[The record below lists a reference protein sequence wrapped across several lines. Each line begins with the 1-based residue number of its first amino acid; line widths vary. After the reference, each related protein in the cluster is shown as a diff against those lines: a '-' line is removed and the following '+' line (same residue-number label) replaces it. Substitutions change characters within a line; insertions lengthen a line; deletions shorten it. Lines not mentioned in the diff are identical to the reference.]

1 MIDTHCHLF
10 DEKFDNNREECIKRA
25 IDSGVSKMIIV
36 GFSHDTNKKAQELAL
51 KYPFFYP
58 SAGLHPSEATLDYLK
73 DFEFFKAFPETNK
86 IYAIGECGLDYH
98 WDITYK
104 EEQKKLFRLQC
115 EYAIKRDLPI
125 IVHSRDAA
133 KDTYDIIA
141 SYNGKLKGVMH
152 CYSGSKEMALD
163 YVKLGMYISLG
174 GPVTFKNAKEPKE
187 VAKAVPLD
195 HLLIETDCPYLAP
208 TPMRGK
214 RNESNYVS
222 YVRDEI
228 ASLRGISKEE
238 VENITTANAVRLF
251 KISEI

>member
-10 DEKFDNNREECIKRA
+10 DEEFDIDREDTIKRA
-25 IDSGVSKMIIV
+25 IDSGVEKMILV
-36 GFSHDTNKKAQELAL
+36 GFSHKTNQLAQEMA
-51 KYPFFYP
+51 KKWNVFYP
-58 SAGLHPSEATLDYLK
+58 TAGLHPSEASLNYLN
-73 DFEFFKAFPETNK
+73 DFLEFKCFVEKNK
-86 IYAIGECGLDYH
+86 VYAIGECGLDYH

-115 EYAIKRDLPI
+115 EYAIEKDLPI

-133 KDTYDIIA
+133 KDTFDIIA
-141 SYNGKLKGVMH
+141 SYKGKLKGVMH
-152 CYSGSKEMALD
+152 CYSGSKELALE
-163 YVKLGMYISLG
+163 YVKLGFYISLG

-195 HLLIETDCPYLAP
+195 LLLIETDCPYLAP

-214 RNESNYVS
+214 RNESSYVK

-228 ASLRGISKEE
+228 ASLRGITIQE
-238 VENITTANAVRLF
+238 VEEATTRNAIRLF
-251 KISEI
+251 KI

>member
-10 DEKFDNNREECIKRA
+10 DEEFDIDREDTIKRA
-25 IDSGVSKMIIV
+25 IDSGVEKMILV
-36 GFSHDTNKKAQELAL
+36 GFSHKTNQLAQEMA
-51 KYPFFYP
+51 KKWNVFYP
-58 SAGLHPSEATLDYLK
+58 TAGLHPSEASLNYLN
-73 DFEFFKAFPETNK
+73 DFLEFKSFVEKNK
-86 IYAIGECGLDYH
+86 VYAIGECGLDYH

-115 EYAIKRDLPI
+115 EYAIKKDLPI

-133 KDTYDIIA
+133 KDTFDIIA
-141 SYNGKLKGVMH
+141 SYKGKLKGVMH
-152 CYSGSKEMALD
+152 CYSGSKELALE
-163 YVKLGMYISLG
+163 YVKLGFYISLG

-195 HLLIETDCPYLAP
+195 LLLIETDCPYLAP

-214 RNESNYVS
+214 RNESSYVK

-228 ASLRGISKEE
+228 ASLRGITIQE
-238 VENITTANAVRLF
+238 VEEATTKNAIRLF
-251 KISEI
+251 KI

>member
-10 DEKFDNNREECIKRA
+10 DEEFDIDREDAIKRA
-25 IDSGVSKMIIV
+25 IDSGVEKMILV
-36 GFSHDTNKKAQELAL
+36 GFSHKTNQLAQEMA
-51 KYPFFYP
+51 KKWNVFYP
-58 SAGLHPSEATLDYLK
+58 TAGLHPSEASLNYLN
-73 DFEFFKAFPETNK
+73 DFLEFKCFVEKNK
-86 IYAIGECGLDYH
+86 VYAVGECGLDYH

-115 EYAIKRDLPI
+115 EYAIKKDLPI

-133 KDTYDIIA
+133 QDTYDIIA
-141 SYNGKLKGVMH
+141 SYKGKLKGVMH
-152 CYSGSKEMALD
+152 CYSGSKELALE
-163 YVKLGMYISLG
+163 YVKLGFYISLG

-195 HLLIETDCPYLAP
+195 LLLIETDCPYLAP

-214 RNESNYVS
+214 RNESSYVK

-228 ASLRGISKEE
+228 ASLRGITPKE
-238 VENITTANAVRLF
+238 VEEATTKNAIRLF
-251 KISEI
+251 KI